1 MRDVIADAGVRR
13 DLVFRDRCVMTDEAN
28 RPLQERDSAAP
39 VAFSASSLID
49 TLCRP
54 LMLALLSL
62 ACIFHLVMLTVVA
75 AGRTHRFDFSVFYAS
90 AVAMRMGL
98 NPYLIDLSRIGD
110 PIGLEIRPLIH
121 TTSTPTFLLCFE
133 PFGYLPETVAYWI
146 WFAINAV
153 ALGVSIMLL
162 LRDRTGGL
170 SRSRK
175 WVLGIAML
183 LYAPLGD
190 HIAFAQVQVLIL
202 LMLVLVMRCLASR
215 REIAAGL
222 ILALAIMLRA
232 FPIVLAGYLLATRRW
247 RALGSMTLGVVLI
260 GIVTT
265 AGLGLNVVRSFLDG
279 AMLTVGHHPVSLPI
293 NVAIAAFTTRL
304 FWYAFG
310 AALPAG
316 LEVARRTV
324 VVIVELAILGL
335 GLRAAFRAASDRDA
349 DNCDADLAAF
359 DLWVVI
365 AVMLSPIAWIH
376 YMVLFLIPFAQIA
389 MAANRGACRPS
400 TMWLF
405 VASYFLIAASIGLR
419 NPAGSLGGEGWFLMV
434 AECAFVSVLLVF
446 AAAYRLVLD
455 RLALEGDKSAGG
467 SRLSARAIG

>member
-1 MRDVIADAGVRR
+1 
-13 DLVFRDRCVMTDEAN
+13 MTDQAN
-28 RPLQERDSAAP
+28 RPLQERDKGAP
-39 VAFSASSLID
+39 VSFSASSLID

-54 LMLALLSL
+54 PMLALLSI
-62 ACIFHLVMLTVVA
+62 ACAFHLAMLTIVA

-110 PIGLEIRPLIH
+110 PVGLEIRPLIH

-153 ALGVSIMLL
+153 ALGVAILL
-162 LRDRTGGL
+162 LLQDGTGGL

-202 LMLVLVMRCLASR
+202 LMLVLVMRWLASG

-222 ILALAIMLRA
+222 MLALTIMLRA
-232 FPIVLAGYLLATRRW
+232 FPIALAGYLLATRRW
-247 RALGSMTLGVVLI
+247 RALAAMSIGFVVI

-279 AMLTVGHHPVSLPI
+279 AMLTVSHHPVSLPI
-293 NVAIAAFTTRL
+293 NVAVAAFTTRL

-316 LEVARRTV
+316 LEVARPTI

-335 GLRAAFRAASDRDA
+335 GLRAASHATGDR
-349 DNCDADLAAF
+349 DADLAAF
-359 DLWVVI
+359 GLWVVI

-389 MAANRGACRPS
+389 MAADRGACRPS

-405 VASYFLIAASIGLR
+405 VASYFLVAISIGLR
-419 NPAGSLGGEGWFLMV
+419 NPAGNLGGERWFLVV
-434 AECAFVSVLLVF
+434 AECAFVSVLLAF
-446 AAAYRLVLD
+446 AAAYRLVFD
-455 RLALEGDKSAGG
+455 RLAGEGEKSPGG